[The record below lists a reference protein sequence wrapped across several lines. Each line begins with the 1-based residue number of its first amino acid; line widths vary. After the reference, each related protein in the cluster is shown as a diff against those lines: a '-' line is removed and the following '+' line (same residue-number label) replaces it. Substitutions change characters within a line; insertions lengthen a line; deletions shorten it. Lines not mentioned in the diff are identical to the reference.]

1 MKKGKYFMEVI
12 NNLLLDKKQYNQT
25 INNDDYIVNNYT
37 IIDQVQ
43 LVITTQVEDSS
54 NVSARLIDLKENDR
68 KYGVITLTT
77 SNDYYYLEYVL
88 RTPFIDVSIIDDLS
102 LELSRE
108 QRIVEALLAILL
120 DHNIKVTIRK

>member
-25 INNDDYIVNNYT
+25 INNNDYIVNNYT

-77 SNDYYYLEYVL
+77 SNEYYYLEYVL

-108 QRIVEALLAILL
+108 QRIVEALLTILL
-120 DHNIKVTIRK
+120 DHDIKVTIRK

>member
-12 NNLLLDKKQYNQT
+12 NNLLLDKKQYNQN

-108 QRIVEALLAILL
+108 QRIVEALLTILL
-120 DHNIKVTIRK
+120 DHDIKVTIRK

>member
-1 MKKGKYFMEVI
+1 MEVI
-12 NNLLLDKKQYNQT
+12 NNLLLDKKQYNHT
-25 INNDDYIVNNYT
+25 INNNDYIVNNYT

-108 QRIVEALLAILL
+108 QRIVEALLTILL

>member
-25 INNDDYIVNNYT
+25 INNNDYIVNNYT

-108 QRIVEALLAILL
+108 QRIVEALLTILL
-120 DHNIKVTIRK
+120 DHDIKVTIRK

>member
-108 QRIVEALLAILL
+108 QRIVEALLTILL

>member
-43 LVITTQVEDSS
+43 LIITTQVEDSS

-108 QRIVEALLAILL
+108 QRIVEALLTILL
-120 DHNIKVTIRK
+120 DHDIKVTIRK

>member
-1 MKKGKYFMEVI
+1 MEVI

-25 INNDDYIVNNYT
+25 INNNDYIVNNYT

-108 QRIVEALLAILL
+108 QRIVEALLTILL

>member
-43 LVITTQVEDSS
+43 LIITTQVEDSS

-77 SNDYYYLEYVL
+77 SNEYYYLEYVL

-108 QRIVEALLAILL
+108 QRIVEALLTILL
-120 DHNIKVTIRK
+120 DHDIKVTIRK

>member
-1 MKKGKYFMEVI
+1 MEVI
-12 NNLLLDKKQYNQT
+12 NNLLLDKKQYNQN

-108 QRIVEALLAILL
+108 QRIVEALLTILL
-120 DHNIKVTIRK
+120 DHDIKVTIRK

>member
-25 INNDDYIVNNYT
+25 INNNDYIVNNYT

-108 QRIVEALLAILL
+108 QRIVEALLTILL

>member
-1 MKKGKYFMEVI
+1 MEVI

-25 INNDDYIVNNYT
+25 INNNDYIVNNYT

-43 LVITTQVEDSS
+43 LVITTQVGDSS

-108 QRIVEALLAILL
+108 QRIVEALLTILL

>member
-1 MKKGKYFMEVI
+1 MEVI

-25 INNDDYIVNNYT
+25 INNNDYIVNNYT

-108 QRIVEALLAILL
+108 QRIVEALLTILL
-120 DHNIKVTIRK
+120 DHDIKVTIRK

>member
-1 MKKGKYFMEVI
+1 MEVI

-25 INNDDYIVNNYT
+25 INNNDYIVNNYT

-77 SNDYYYLEYVL
+77 SNEYYYLEYVL

-108 QRIVEALLAILL
+108 QRIVEALLTILL

>member
-1 MKKGKYFMEVI
+1 MEVI

-25 INNDDYIVNNYT
+25 INNNDYIVNNYT

-77 SNDYYYLEYVL
+77 SNEYYYLEYVL

-108 QRIVEALLAILL
+108 QRIVEALLTILL
-120 DHNIKVTIRK
+120 DHDIKVTIRK

>member
-1 MKKGKYFMEVI
+1 MEVI

-25 INNDDYIVNNYT
+25 INNNDYIIDNYT

-43 LVITTQVEDSS
+43 LIITTQVEDSS
-54 NVSARLIDLKENDR
+54 NVSARLIDLKENNR

-108 QRIVEALLAILL
+108 QRIVEALLTILL

>member
-1 MKKGKYFMEVI
+1 MEVI
-12 NNLLLDKKQYNQT
+12 NNLLLDKKQYNHT
-25 INNDDYIVNNYT
+25 INNNDYIVNNYT

-43 LVITTQVEDSS
+43 LVITTQVGDSS

-108 QRIVEALLAILL
+108 QRIVEALLTILL
-120 DHNIKVTIRK
+120 DHDIKVTIRK

>member
-1 MKKGKYFMEVI
+1 MEVI

-108 QRIVEALLAILL
+108 QRIVKALLTILL
-120 DHNIKVTIRK
+120 DHDIKVTIRK

>member
-43 LVITTQVEDSS
+43 LIITTQVGDSS

-108 QRIVEALLAILL
+108 QRIVEALLTILL
-120 DHNIKVTIRK
+120 DHDIKVTIRK

>member
-1 MKKGKYFMEVI
+1 MEVI

-25 INNDDYIVNNYT
+25 INNNDYIVNNYT

-43 LVITTQVEDSS
+43 LIITTQVEDSS

-108 QRIVEALLAILL
+108 KRIVEALLTILL

>member
-1 MKKGKYFMEVI
+1 MEVI

-43 LVITTQVEDSS
+43 LIITTQVGDSS

-108 QRIVEALLAILL
+108 QRIVEALLTILL
-120 DHNIKVTIRK
+120 DHDIKVTIRK

>member
-1 MKKGKYFMEVI
+1 MEVI

-108 QRIVEALLAILL
+108 QRIVEALLTILL
-120 DHNIKVTIRK
+120 DHDIKVTIRK

>member
-1 MKKGKYFMEVI
+1 MEVI
-12 NNLLLDKKQYNQT
+12 NNLLLDKKQYNHT
-25 INNDDYIVNNYT
+25 INNNDYIVNNYT

-43 LVITTQVEDSS
+43 LVITTQVGDSS

-108 QRIVEALLAILL
+108 QRIVEALLTILL

>member
-108 QRIVEALLAILL
+108 QRIVEALLTILL
-120 DHNIKVTIRK
+120 DHDIKVTIRK

>member
-25 INNDDYIVNNYT
+25 INNNDYIVNNYT

-43 LVITTQVEDSS
+43 LIITTQVENSS

-108 QRIVEALLAILL
+108 QRIVEALLTILL